1 MLLFLVTILK
11 LVDNFSKG
19 AICVIPST
27 FGSRQ
32 NHYQVNLYAIL
43 NLKLLSV

>member
-1 MLLFLVTILK
+1 MFVLILQFK
-11 LVDNFSKG
+11 FFFDG

-32 NHYQVNLYAIL
+32 NHDQGNLYAIFYI
-43 NLKLLSV
+43 KVV